1 MKKFR
6 CILSP
11 ILLLVLSVSLPAQTQ
26 AEETSAG
33 SVVYAAGSGFQL
45 IRDGNPR
52 DYDLTVDSADGLEL
66 YPGDYINT
74 YEATFIE
81 IELTGSG
88 HLLKISENT
97 SFLFEEKQQSD
108 QNRFLVNYGR
118 VRARVEKLAGLEQF
132 TIDGPSMV
140 AGVRGT
146 DFGYDV
152 LYTGGMGIP
161 VSSVYCF
168 TGEIEVRP
176 KVTISSAE
184 GLTEEIERE
193 LLEQRDTRI
202 IIGADE
208 MMKVEGDAAGAGGV
222 YRIQRT
228 AVSEEINTFWKQN
241 DFVAGTPIAV
251 TPPVVELEE
260 PEESPVR
267 FTRSRM
273 RKGSLLLGGIGT
285 VFGAAA
291 ATFYYADPLFEDM
304 NQGTRDNL
312 TLSMGIAG
320 GLFLS
325 TSLVLFFGSLISD

>member
-1 MKKFR
+1 MKKLR
-6 CILSP
+6 C
-11 ILLLVLSVSLPAQTQ
+11 LLCPVLFLVLTVSLHAQTQ
-26 AEETSAG
+26 AAETPAG
-33 SVVYAAGSGFQL
+33 SLVYATGSGFQL
-45 IRDGNPR
+45 IRDGSSR
-52 DYDLTVDSADGLEL
+52 DYDLTVDSADGLEFF
-66 YPGDYINT
+66 PGDYINT

-97 SFLFEEKQQSD
+97 SFLFEEKQQSE
-108 QNRFLVNYGR
+108 QNRFVVNYGR

-152 LYTGGMGIP
+152 LYTSGSGTP

-176 KVTISSAE
+176 KVAISSAE
-184 GLTEEIERE
+184 GLEKEIEQE
-193 LLEQRDTRI
+193 LLEQGGTAVI
-202 IIGADE
+202 IKADE
-208 MMKVEGDAAGAGGV
+208 MMKLESDTEGTGELF
-222 YRIQRT
+222 RIRKIP
-228 AVSEEINTFWKQN
+228 VSEEINTFWEKN
-241 DFVAGTPIAV
+241 DFVAGTPITV
-251 TPPVVELEE
+251 TPPVIEEEE
-260 PEESPVR
+260 PQETPVR
-267 FTRSRM
+267 FTMSQM

-304 NQGTRDNL
+304 NQNTRDNL

-325 TSLVLFFGSLISD
+325 TSLVLFFGSLVSD

>member
-1 MKKFR
+1 MKNFR

-11 ILLLVLSVSLPAQTQ
+11 VLLLVLSVSLPAQTQ

-33 SVVYAAGSGFQL
+33 SVVYATGSGFQL
-45 IRDGNPR
+45 IRDGKPSE
-52 DYDLTVDSADGLEL
+52 YDLAADNADGLEL
-66 YPGDYINT
+66 YAGDYINT

-97 SFLFEEKQQSD
+97 SFLFEEKQQSE
-108 QNRFLVNYGR
+108 QNRFLVSYGR

-132 TIDGPSMV
+132 TIDGPSVV

-152 LYTGGMGIP
+152 LYTSGVGIP

-176 KVTISSAE
+176 KVAVSSAE
-184 GLTEEIERE
+184 GLEEEIERK
-193 LLEQRDTRI
+193 LLEQGGASI

-208 MMKVEGDAAGAGGV
+208 MMKLEGGTKETGEV
-222 YRIQRT
+222 FRIQKT
-228 AVSEEINTFWKQN
+228 SVSEEISAFWEEN
-241 DFVAGTPIAV
+241 DFVAGTPIPL
-251 TPPVVELEE
+251 TPSIVKEEE
-260 PEESPVR
+260 PAEAPVR
-267 FTRSRM
+267 FTGSQM
-273 RKGSLLLGGIGT
+273 RKGALLFGGIGT
-285 VFGAAA
+285 VLGAAA

-304 NQGTRDNL
+304 NQDTRDNF
-312 TLSMGIAG
+312 TLSMGLAG

-325 TSLVLFFGSLISD
+325 TSLFLFLGSLISD